1 MEMSDIQQIVNNE
14 SLDDIVTVFALIK
27 AQPHLD
33 MMICR
38 YKPEAIR
45 HGELQISYARLFEKG
60 VLVKG
65 EKGLSNKG
73 PNWKA
78 PQFVIEKRYVE

>member
-1 MEMSDIQQIVNNE
+1 
-14 SLDDIVTVFALIK
+14 
-27 AQPHLD
+27 

-78 PQFVIEKRYVE
+78 PQFVTEKRYVE

>member
-1 MEMSDIQQIVNNE
+1 MSDIQQIVNNE

-38 YKPEAIR
+38 YKPEAIPR
-45 HGELQISYARLFEKG
+45 CQVSCRLSGF
-60 VLVKG
+60 
-65 EKGLSNKG
+65 S
-73 PNWKA
+73 
-78 PQFVIEKRYVE
+78 